1 MFSSRTGWDRSSN
14 RLARLLEERRSGA
27 EPILDLTETNPTRA
41 GFAYPGPEILRALA
55 RPASLAYEPNP
66 RGLRPAREAIARV
79 FAERGVGVSAE
90 DLFLTASSSDSYA
103 WVFKLLADPGDEVLV
118 PQPSYPL
125 FDFLARL
132 DSVRSVPYPLS
143 PEGGWA
149 LEPSA
154 VTSRL
159 GPRTRAVV
167 IVSPNNPTGT
177 YLKRDELEG
186 LAPACHERGAALVG
200 DEVFAEYPEGPD
212 PRRAAS
218 VLEAESVLSF
228 SLGGLS
234 KLAGLPQLKLGWIA
248 VGGPANLRREACERL
263 ELIADTYLPVNIPVQ
278 QAAPDLLELSR
289 GLRGEIQRRVRRN
302 RAFLQEKAAGSAC
315 QALPGEGGWSAV
327 LRIPALMSEED
338 WVLCLLERDHVL
350 VHPGYFFDFPSPA
363 YLVLSLLPAEGVF
376 REGVERIAAR
386 VRES

>member
-14 RLARLLEERRSGA
+14 RLARLLEESRSGA
-27 EPILDLTETNPTRA
+27 QPILDLTETNPTRA
-41 GFAYPGPEILRALA
+41 GFPYPGPEILRALA

-66 RGLRPAREAIARV
+66 RGGREAREAIARG
-79 FAERGVGVSAE
+79 FAERGVGVNPE

-103 WVFKLLADPGDEVLV
+103 WIFKLLADPGDEVLV

-143 PEGGWA
+143 FEGGWGLDA
-149 LEPSA
+149 SA
-154 VTSRL
+154 VASRI
-159 GPRTRAVV
+159 GPKTRAVV

-177 YLKRDELEG
+177 YLKRDELES
-186 LAPACHERGAALVG
+186 LAPICREHGVGLIG
-200 DEVFAEYPEGPD
+200 DEVFAEYPEAPD

-218 VLEAESVLSF
+218 VLEAESILSF

-248 VGGPANLRREACERL
+248 VGGPGNLRREAGERL
-263 ELIADTYLPVNIPVQ
+263 ELIADTYLPVNTPVQ
-278 QAAPDLLELSR
+278 EAAPELLELSR
-289 GLRGEIQRRVRRN
+289 GLRGEIQRRVRGN
-302 RAFLQEKAAGSAC
+302 RAFLLEKVIGSAC

-338 WVLCLLERDHVL
+338 WVLCLLERDRVL
-350 VHPGYFFDFPSPA
+350 AHPGYFFDFPSPA
-363 YLVLSLLPAEGVF
+363 YLILSLLPPEGVF
-376 REGVERIAAR
+376 REGVERILAR
-386 VRES
+386 VGES